1 MNVVLISRRTC
12 SVIGIRL
19 TRLASQLKYAGPRS
33 ELIGKFPKEPTLG
46 VVNNP
51 GLGTEL
57 TAPVA
62 DTVTF
67 RRFGLMKNIP
77 CGVRKTPR
85 FFLKSS
91 KVIPDRSTG
100 LLPALK
106 LLKVER
112 LEAT

>member
-1 MNVVLISRRTC
+1 MNVVLISRRTR
-12 SVIGIRL
+12 SVIGIRF

-33 ELIGKFPKEPTLG
+33 ELMGKFPKEPTAG
-46 VVNNP
+46 VPNKP
-51 GLGTEL
+51 GFGTEL

-62 DTVTF
+62 ETVTF
-67 RRFGLMKNIP
+67 SRFGLMKNIP
-77 CGVRKTPR
+77 CGVRKIPR
-85 FFLKSS
+85 LFLKSA

-112 LEAT
+112 LEA